1 MSWAVV
7 WLCAVGLFA
16 QKAAG
21 AFVPRGWVSG
31 PRVRSV
37 LALLPPAM
45 LGALVLTQ
53 VAGSGDGL
61 VLDLRLLGLAVAA
74 VALALRAPF
83 LLTLVLAVVATALA
97 RLLLGT

>member
-1 MSWAVV
+1 MSWVAV

-21 AFVPRGWVSG
+21 AFVPRTWVQGS
-31 PRVRSV
+31 RVRSV

-53 VAGSGDGL
+53 VAGSSDGL
-61 VLDLRLLGLAVAA
+61 VVDLRLVGLTVAA

-83 LLTLVLAVVATALA
+83 LLVLVSAVATTAVL
-97 RLLLGT
+97 RLLV